1 MAGKVLTELP
11 GREGYL
17 LVGKEPVVP
26 VGKESL
32 ETGELGQCK
41 QVGQVAE
48 NVGYMLADMNLG
60 VADKG
65 WREDKH

>member
-1 MAGKVLTELP
+1 MELP

-17 LVGKEPVVP
+17 LVGKGPAVP

-32 ETGELGQCK
+32 ETEELGDDK
-41 QVGQVAE
+41 QVGQVADT
-48 NVGYMLADMNLG
+48 VGCMLADMDHQR
-60 VADKG
+60 VVDKG